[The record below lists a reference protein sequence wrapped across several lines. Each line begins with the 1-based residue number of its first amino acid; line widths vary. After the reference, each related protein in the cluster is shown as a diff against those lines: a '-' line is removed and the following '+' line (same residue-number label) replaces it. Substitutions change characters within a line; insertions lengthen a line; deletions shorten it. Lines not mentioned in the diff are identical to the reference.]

1 MAKAKKTWKL
11 VLTSIILSIIILA
24 AFIAVFI
31 SFIVPSYDITQE
43 QIYNVLTKALPILIG
58 LVFIEIALISARRG
72 EDDYK
77 DNIDKLSPNSY
88 DSPLYSRP
96 LRTWE
101 RRQKAQRAFLQL

>member
-58 LVFIEIALISARRG
+58 LVFIEIALISARRV

-77 DNIDKLSPNSY
+77 DNIDKLSPNS
-88 DSPLYSRP
+88 
-96 LRTWE
+96 
-101 RRQKAQRAFLQL
+101 